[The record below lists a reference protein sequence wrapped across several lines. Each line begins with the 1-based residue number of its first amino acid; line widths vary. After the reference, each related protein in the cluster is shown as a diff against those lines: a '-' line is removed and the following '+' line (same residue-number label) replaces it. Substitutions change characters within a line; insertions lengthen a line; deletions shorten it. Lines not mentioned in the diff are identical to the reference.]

1 MSSRLPATLIGGY
14 LGSGKTTLVN
24 ALLRGAA
31 GLRLAVL
38 VNDFGE
44 LPIDADLIEAR
55 EGNLLS
61 ISGGCICCSFGSD
74 LIAAIIEL
82 RAARRPIDHLLIE
95 TSGVAL
101 PATIAQSLQLIP
113 DIDVNG
119 IVILADAETVRARAT
134 DRYMGDTVLAQ
145 LAAADLVVLNKADLV
160 SPAQLADATAWLKQV
175 TPRARVLPAQR
186 ANLPPDLIL
195 ARHDERAKGS
205 FFVAGHTA
213 QLASFSFEIA
223 GQGEPEALA
232 RILADTSLRLLRA
245 KGMVH
250 DRHGAL
256 KAIHVM
262 GSRASVEPAPATAK
276 GPGRLVCIGLAHE
289 IDAEAV
295 AAAITSC
302 APYSARIL

>member
-14 LGSGKTTLVN
+14 LGAGKTTLVN
-24 ALLRGAA
+24 ALLRGAD
-31 GLRLAVL
+31 GRRLAVL

-74 LIAAIIEL
+74 LIAAIMEL
-82 RAARRPIDHLLIE
+82 RAADRPIDHLLIE

-119 IVILADAETVRARAT
+119 IVVLADAECVRDRAA

-145 LAAADLVVLNKADLV
+145 LAAADIIVLNKVDLI
-160 SPAQLADATAWLKQV
+160 SPEQTSATTAWLKQV
-175 TPRARVLPAQR
+175 APRARLLPARR
-186 ANLPPDLIL
+186 ANLPPELIL
-195 ARHDERAKGS
+195 TRQDEQTKGRFFASGHD
-205 FFVAGHTA
+205 TA
-213 QLASFSFEIA
+213 QLATVGFEID
-223 GQGEPEALA
+223 GNGDPEALA
-232 RILADTSLRLLRA
+232 QALADASLHLLRV
-245 KGMVH
+245 KGIVR

-256 KAIHVM
+256 VAVHVM
-262 GSRASVEPAPATAK
+262 GRRASVEPAPRELTARYRTFC
-276 GPGRLVCIGLAHE
+276 G
-289 IDAEAV
+289 
-295 AAAITSC
+295 T
-302 APYSARIL
+302 